1 MRVEKVVSINP
12 VGMLWLQSWGMR
24 DFLVYTLGKMQID
37 DKSAFVNISILLI
50 GYKVTIYENSIFNM
64 VYVPYYWYWY
74 IMQDFIRD
82 RWDIMVLYDK
92 GCTLYCLDSSFRLS
106 AGLLRQATYTT
117 TRMGIYSSLFE
128 KFSV

>member
-1 MRVEKVVSINP
+1 
-12 VGMLWLQSWGMR
+12 MLWLQSWGMR

-64 VYVPYYWYWY
+64 VDVPC
-74 IMQDFIRD
+74 D
-82 RWDIMVLYDK
+82 RWDMVLYDK